1 MVVIKYYNFD
11 LKNKIEEIKTHAVD
25 EKILLDEIRIFENN
39 LYGIKR
45 KWKILSSHNSVDFIK
60 RILCPSDNVMLTYYH
75 DEKGEMSKYLV
86 YIDFGKYNV
95 SSDNIE
101 FQDQELDLLVYNNLK
116 YKILDMDE
124 LLKAFEC
131 KKVTLSDMQKNLITL
146 EHFINN
152 FNYLGVID
160 AINLKF
166 GPNAI
171 NWLLK
176 NKTSASSGV

>member
-1 MVVIKYYNFD
+1 VVVIKYYNFD

-25 EKILLDEIRIFENN
+25 EKILVDEIRIFENN

-95 SSDNIE
+95 DGENIE
-101 FQDQELDLLVYNNLK
+101 FQDQELDLLIYNDLK
-116 YKILDMDE
+116 YKILDMGE
-124 LLKAFEC
+124 LLKSFER
-131 KKVTLSDMQKNLITL
+131 KKIALSDMQKNLITL

-152 FNYLGVID
+152 FNCLGVID
-160 AINLKF
+160 ALHLKF
-166 GPNAI
+166 GTNAI

-176 NKTSASSGV
+176 NKTWVMNRA

>member
-1 MVVIKYYNFD
+1 VVEIKYYNFD

-25 EKILLDEIRIFENN
+25 MKIQVDEIKIFENN

-45 KWKILSSHNSVDFIK
+45 KWKILSSHNSVDSIK
-60 RILCPSDNVMLTYYH
+60 RILCPSDDVMLTYYH
-75 DEKGEMSKYLV
+75 DEKGEMSKYLI

-95 SSDNIE
+95 NTDNIE

-124 LLKAFEC
+124 LLNAFDC
-131 KKVTLSDMQKNLITL
+131 KKITFSDIQKILITL
-146 EHFINN
+146 EQFINN
-152 FNYLGVID
+152 FNYLGIIG
-160 AINLKF
+160 ALQLRF
-166 GPNAI
+166 GTNAI

-176 NKTSASSGV
+176 NKTSIV

>member
-11 LKNKIEEIKTHAVD
+11 LKNKIETIKTHTVD
-25 EKILLDEIRIFENN
+25 EKIQVDEIKVFENN

-95 SSDNIE
+95 SSGNIE

-116 YKILDMDE
+116 YKILDMGE

-176 NKTSASSGV
+176 NKTWVINRA

>member
-11 LKNKIEEIKTHAVD
+11 LKNKIETIKTHAVD
-25 EKILLDEIRIFENN
+25 EKIQVDEIKVFENN

-60 RILCPSDNVMLTYYH
+60 RILYPSDNVMLTYYH

-95 SSDNIE
+95 SSGNIE

-124 LLKAFEC
+124 LLNAFDCE
-131 KKVTLSDMQKNLITL
+131 KITFSDMQKILITL
-146 EHFINN
+146 EQFINN
-152 FNYLGVID
+152 FNYLGIID
-160 AINLKF
+160 SLQLRF
-166 GPNAI
+166 GTNAI

-176 NKTSASSGV
+176 NKTSIV